1 MSSFNKF
8 KDKNDIHVN
17 RKFYELGT
25 NQELLIHA
33 KWQFHR
39 YLERVFNNPYE
50 TNPLE
55 SLDDPELRKVLKAEG
70 LVGLT
75 QEEIVKKANDY
86 FEHLA
91 KGGEPYSDKFHPPAE
106 WSESKRNGPVSV
118 LINRE
123 TGDWMQSPSASTL
136 VDTPAQQ

>member
-1 MSSFNKF
+1 MSSFNKY
-8 KDKNDIHVN
+8 KDKPKTSVN
-17 RKFYELGT
+17 GKFYELGT

-39 YLERVFNNPYE
+39 YLERVFNNPYQP
-50 TNPLE
+50 NPLE
-55 SLDDPELRKVLKAEG
+55 SLDDPDLRKVLKAEG

-106 WSESKRNGPVSV
+106 WSEAKNSNPVSV
-118 LINRE
+118 LIDKK
-123 TGDWMQSPSASTL
+123 TGDW
-136 VDTPAQQ
+136 QQVPTAI

>member
-1 MSSFNKF
+1 MSTFNKYIS
-8 KDKNDIHVN
+8 KPKTSVN
-17 RKFYELGT
+17 GRFYELGT
-25 NQELLIHA
+25 NEEILFHL

-39 YLERVFNNPYE
+39 YLERVINDPSLPNPFETYE
-50 TNPLE
+50 
-55 SLDDPELRKVLKAEG
+55 DPELRKLLIKDG
-70 LVGLT
+70 IIGLT
-75 QEEIVKKANDY
+75 QEEIVQKAEDY

-123 TGDWMQSPSASTL
+123 TGAWMQLPSASTL